1 MIRVREMDIEFY
13 RHYSNA
19 LEAACGPAWRYNER
33 KPCGANFNNFILARV
48 YDTYHQMFRDYRK
61 EAEQI
66 MERLGLAPTA
76 TVIDMGCGTGA
87 FAIHAAP
94 HCEKVYAV
102 DIARAMLNRARK
114 KARRAGLNNIEFRRG
129 GFLSYEHAE
138 EPVHA
143 IVSVVALHHLPD
155 FWKLVALRRLA
166 SMLRPNG
173 RLYLSDVVF
182 SFEAN
187 RYEQGIAQF
196 IRKMSLDIG
205 PDGQAA
211 SEMHVR
217 EEYSTYRWIME
228 GLLTR
233 AGFQIDHVDY
243 ENEFLAGY
251 LCTRKVAS
259 VPTSPLTHVASQLR

>member
-19 LEAACGPAWRYNER
+19 LEAARGPAWRYDEM
-33 KPCGANFNNFILARV
+33 KPCGVNFNNFILARV
-48 YDTYHQMFRDYRK
+48 YDTYHQMFRDYRR

-66 MERLGLAPTA
+66 MARLGLAPTA

-94 HCEKVYAV
+94 HLRKVYAV
-102 DIARAMLNRARK
+102 DIAKAMLNRARR
-114 KARRAGLNNIEFRRG
+114 KARRAGLTNIEFRRG

-166 SMLRPNG
+166 SMLRPDG

-182 SFEAN
+182 SFDAT

-196 IRKMSLDIG
+196 IRKMSIDIG

-211 SEMHVR
+211 SEMHMR

-228 GLLTR
+228 GLLAR
-233 AGFQIDHVDY
+233 AGFQIDETDY

-251 LCTRKVAS
+251 LCTRKTE
-259 VPTSPLTHVASQLR
+259 PTATRTLTDAALQVR